1 MNAKSIEELSEFLEK
16 NGFTITDSISFYRSL
31 KDKDINDFINS
42 LVSTKNSSFD
52 FDYIGFANKFN
63 EKMNVLDDIS
73 NKLGNLEMSSVID
86 NILNTDETVKFGDP
100 SILKEFKET
109 INRIKNNFS
118 AINEYLIAKKDMINK
133 RGLFIRATKEIY
145 DIEKDNSLSKEEKT
159 SKTLIAL
166 QYKNLYKE
174 DYLNSLKIFKDKE
187 NSLKGYNIVNF
198 KNDLIKDLNSLDSI
212 YPKLPFSDEN
222 KNNLKTAINE
232 LRELTVIYDSKTISA
247 TSELDKICSRYGIDY
262 DEAKDIYKSNI
273 LADSL
278 DNNSKDIEADK
289 SEKAVK
295 YNEEN
300 SIINNKV
307 FSLLSNNGFYINNPV
322 DFAKGIGSKNI
333 DEFARS
339 LIDVK
344 NSSNFF
350 DFLGFSKEFDK
361 KIGVLTNINL
371 ETGNID
377 KTNTI
382 DSLFD
387 NDEMVKYGNSEKLK
401 IFNNAIESIKMRFFD
416 ISQFYVLE
424 QNMLRAK
431 SELNKAQ
438 KELFK
443 LSKDSNLS
451 PNERTKKALALTSQ
465 IQYYKNSYK
474 EATKA
479 FYDRQ
484 EAIKSINVEEFKNGL
499 NNDLNILYNTYSS
512 LPFTPENKEKI
523 NQILGELKEL
533 VFTYDLS
540 AIKAKSELNK
550 ICENY
555 GLTYEQQKDLSKTI
569 NNLSSN
575 LDNSPNLGGSSLSNN
590 NLSNNPTDNKS
601 SANIEKLESGLNN
614 SEDNLSRDSGVDILT
629 ESENDL
635 TSSNDGSANN
645 NSSNAT
651 DSNNNSSS
659 EGNSSGA
666 NDSNELDESEK
677 SEIEKEAEK
686 LIEDLS
692 HQEETGPKIKVVA
705 KKAWTWTKNH
715 KKQILIAIGI
725 SLLIVTAIIALQGI
739 LPSIPALTQ
748 ASNISTTCSCMLNNA
763 SLMNGVAAAQQ
774 ASLQGANTILA
785 STLQN
790 LTGSSVVLNGA
801 GTWSVGGQSLATF
814 AAKAAA
820 DYNALLAPMIKMGN
834 VATALGLGGIASVAG
849 GILLPNKEKS
859 SGFKNINKKIN
870 DLFESVSS
878 LERNDAYLKCKDIL
892 LLTKQSPTMSEA
904 EKKIIIKKVKK
915 CLKEADEKC
924 LRETNLEQLNAT
936 NSMEAESLYEE
947 AKGGR

>member
-1 MNAKSIEELSEFLEK
+1 MNAKSIEELSDFLEK

-118 AINEYLIAKKDMINK
+118 SINEYLIAKKDMINK
-133 RGLFIRATKEIY
+133 RSLFIRATKEIY

-187 NSLKGYNIVNF
+187 NSLKGYNIANF

-212 YPKLPFSDEN
+212 YPKLPFTDEN
-222 KNNLKTAINE
+222 KNNLKTTINE
-232 LRELTVIYDSKTISA
+232 LKKLTIIYDSKAINYNA
-247 TSELDKICSRYGIDY
+247 ELDNICLKYGIVY
-262 DEAKDIYKSNI
+262 DESKDKYKS
-273 LADSL
+273 
-278 DNNSKDIEADK
+278 DK
-289 SEKAVK
+289 NEKVVK
-295 YNEEN
+295 YNEKN
-300 SIINNKV
+300 SITNNKV
-307 FSLLSNNGFYINNPV
+307 FTLLSNNGFYINNPV
-322 DFAKGIGSKNI
+322 DFAKSIGSKNI

-361 KIGVLTNINL
+361 KISVLTNINL

-387 NDEMVKYGNSEKLK
+387 NDEMVKYGNLETLK

-451 PNERTKKALALTSQ
+451 PNERTKKVLLLVNQ
-465 IQYYKNSYK
+465 IQNYKNSYK

-484 EAIKSINVEEFKNGL
+484 EDIKSINVEEFKNGL

-512 LPFTPENKEKI
+512 LPFTPENREKI

-533 VFTYDLS
+533 VFAYDLS

-555 GLTYEQQKDLSKTI
+555 SLTYEQQKDLSKTI

-590 NLSNNPTDNKS
+590 NNLSNNPTDNKS
-601 SANIEKLESGLNN
+601 SDNIENLESGLNN
-614 SEDNLSRDSGVDILT
+614 SEDNLSKDSGVDILT
-629 ESENDL
+629 ETENDL
-635 TSSNDGSANN
+635 TSSNDSSANN

-790 LTGSSVVLNGA
+790 LTGSSVVLNSA

-878 LERNDAYLKCKDIL
+878 LERSDAYLKCKDIL